1 MTRLANPAAV
11 ARFADDNVAH
21 FPNGEGSD
29 FTTAKMTIL
38 SDSETTFYA
47 PIAIEEGENK
57 GTIPELVTE
66 ANVSAT
72 YDIVLYS
79 GLAVIETVT
88 SSENITLSGNAE
100 VTVTEPITKIKVTG
114 DCSITVTGGA
124 EE

>member
-21 FPNGEGSD
+21 FPNGEGGD

-47 PIAIEEGENK
+47 PIVVDEGENK
-57 GTIPELVTE
+57 GIIPELVTE

-79 GLAVIETVT
+79 GLAAIETVT
-88 SSENITLSGNAE
+88 SSENITLSGDAE
-100 VTVTEPITKIKVTG
+100 VVATEPNTKIKVSG
-114 DCSITVTGGA
+114 DCSITVTGGI